1 MSIRFVVDSS
11 SDIDRDFAKKEKIK
25 IVPLNIIFDE
35 EKVIKEDENFD
46 LDSYYKMY
54 EEDKNF
60 FVKTSQPLPRDY
72 YEAYQELIQEGAKEI
87 VVICLSSGLS
97 STINSA
103 TVGKKMMEREN
114 KEIKIHIVDSL
125 GASYGEG
132 LLLEKGLKL
141 AKEGYLGEEIAEKL
155 REHIKNIST
164 YLFLPTLKYLHKG
177 GRISTPKYFIG
188 KILQKK
194 PITFVNEKGQNE
206 LIATVT
212 NTDEGFQKLIE
223 FATRKNTVFPKRVIV
238 VHSYNLELAK
248 KMKKLVE
255 EKIPD
260 ADISILCTGVTISAH
275 TGPNMIA
282 LISEFEN

>member
-103 TVGKKMMEREN
+103 TVGKKMIEREN

-141 AKEGYLGEEIAEKL
+141 AKEGYLG
-155 REHIKNIST
+155 
-164 YLFLPTLKYLHKG
+164 
-177 GRISTPKYFIG
+177 
-188 KILQKK
+188 
-194 PITFVNEKGQNE
+194 
-206 LIATVT
+206 
-212 NTDEGFQKLIE
+212 
-223 FATRKNTVFPKRVIV
+223 
-238 VHSYNLELAK
+238 
-248 KMKKLVE
+248 
-255 EKIPD
+255 
-260 ADISILCTGVTISAH
+260 
-275 TGPNMIA
+275 
-282 LISEFEN
+282 